1 VKYFA
6 RKCGFY
12 LVALWGAL
20 TVNFFIPRLL
30 PGNPAQIMLGKMEMT
45 STPPPGEYKILEHLM
60 GVGQGS
66 IVSHYWA
73 YLVQVSHLDFG
84 FSFSQGETVTHVI
97 YQALPWTLAL
107 VGTATVLSFIIGTTL
122 GALAGWT
129 RNRWLEA
136 LVPVTT
142 FLTAMPYFFVALIL
156 VYYFG
161 FIMHWL
167 PLSGDS
173 DPLLLP
179 AWNWTFFSSAL
190 QHAILPAATL
200 ILVQLGGWMMSMRNM
215 TLTTLSEDYVWA
227 AEAKGIKSRRVMIG
241 YAARN
246 AILPSVT
253 NFAISIGMVVGGSIL
268 MELVFSYQGIGYYLI
283 QAVENDDYSLVQ
295 GIFFFISVAVLLANF
310 IVDVMYGFIDPRTRQ
325 TQ

>member
-12 LVALWGAL
+12 VVALWGAL
-20 TVNFFIPRLL
+20 TINFFLPRLL
-30 PGNPAQIMLGKMEMT
+30 PGNPAQIMMGKIEET

-60 GVGQGS
+60 GVGQGN
-66 IVSHYWA
+66 IFSHYWS
-73 YLVQVSHLDFG
+73 YLVQVSHLNFG
-84 FSFSQGETVTHVI
+84 YSFSQGLPVIRVI
-97 YQALPWTLAL
+97 YQALPWTLVL

-142 FLTAMPYFFVALIL
+142 FLTSTPYFFLALIL

-161 FIMHWL
+161 FILHWL

-190 QHAILPAATL
+190 EHAILPASTL

-283 QAVENDDYSLVQ
+283 QAVENDDYSLIQ
-295 GIFFFISVAVLLANF
+295 GIFFFISIAVLMANF
-310 IVDVMYGFIDPRTRQ
+310 IVDMMYGFIDPRTRQ
-325 TQ
+325 A